1 MHSRETI
8 LNAIRQ
14 NKPATNKLPE
24 IPVFSSS
31 IDLLK
36 QFQESL
42 VSNGGT
48 TFVVQA
54 LEEVNTYLKEH
65 YSSELKICS
74 GLPEVLGN
82 IAFDAI
88 EDPHLLEDVHVA
100 VLQGEWA
107 VAENGAI
114 WISENALPHRILPF
128 ITQHL
133 VLVLNAKDIVPTLH
147 HAYEKISFEDLG
159 YGAFIAGPSKTADI
173 EQSLVIGAHGARS
186 LMVYL
191 VQE

>member
-88 EDPHLLEDVHVA
+88 EDPHLLEDVHLA

-114 WISENALPHRILPF
+114 WLSDEVLGARVLPF

-133 VLVLNAKDIVPTLH
+133 VVILSKQKIVSNMHEVYDKIDIRST
-147 HAYEKISFEDLG
+147 G
-159 YGAFIAGPSKTADI
+159 YGVFIAGPSKTADI
-173 EQSLVIGAHGARS
+173 EQALVIGAHGARS
-186 LMVYL
+186 LTVFL
-191 VQE
+191 I

>member
-114 WISENALPHRILPF
+114 WLSDEVLGARVLPF

-133 VLVLNAKDIVPTLH
+133 VVILSKQKIVSNMHEVYDKIDIRST
-147 HAYEKISFEDLG
+147 G
-159 YGAFIAGPSKTADI
+159 YGVFIAGPSKTADI
-173 EQSLVIGAHGARS
+173 EQALVIGAHGARS
-186 LMVYL
+186 LTVFL
-191 VQE
+191 I

>member
-65 YSSELKICS
+65 CSSELKICS

-114 WISENALPHRILPF
+114 WLSDEVLGARVLPF

-133 VLVLNAKDIVPTLH
+133 VVILSKQKIVSNMHEVYDKIDIRST
-147 HAYEKISFEDLG
+147 G
-159 YGAFIAGPSKTADI
+159 YGVFIAGPSKTADI
-173 EQSLVIGAHGARS
+173 EQALVIGAHGARS
-186 LMVYL
+186 LTVFL
-191 VQE
+191 I

>member
-1 MHSRETI
+1 
-8 LNAIRQ
+8 RQ

-114 WISENALPHRILPF
+114 WLSDEVLGARVLPF

-133 VLVLNAKDIVPTLH
+133 VVILSKQKIVSNMHEVYDKIDI
-147 HAYEKISFEDLG
+147 
-159 YGAFIAGPSKTADI
+159 
-173 EQSLVIGAHGARS
+173 RS
-186 LMVYL
+186 T
-191 VQE
+191 

>member
-54 LEEVNTYLKEH
+54 LDEVNTYLKEH

-88 EDPHLLEDVHVA
+88 EDPHLLEDVHLA

-114 WISENALPHRILPF
+114 WLSDEVLGARVLPF

-133 VLVLNAKDIVPTLH
+133 VVILSKQKIVSNMHEVYDKIDIRST
-147 HAYEKISFEDLG
+147 G
-159 YGAFIAGPSKTADI
+159 YGVFIAGPSKTADI
-173 EQSLVIGAHGARS
+173 EQALVIGAHGARS
-186 LMVYL
+186 LTVFL
-191 VQE
+191 I